1 MGILTCTGV
10 RYAYSIKS
18 QQFVP
23 IVTSYT
29 LPPQGNGFYNFIDGE
44 ITLKIIWETY
54 TDPPELGTTTGI
66 DVNLDP
72 GEVPPTVS
80 EGITPDTITPIDVT
94 GDSPIPQTVEEWR
107 ELQVILKDGFNL
119 RYRDKTD
126 MDTISHREI
135 QAEND
140 IINSCI
146 PDREHALRIAKK
158 AIWDS
163 MKNISYSPSIPP
175 IFSFYPFLLINI
187 YISFYYL
194 TPKTTKILG
203 ISFNNSK
210 DNVSFIVDTKC
221 STRVGLI

>member
-1 MGILTCTGV
+1 MPESQPLKFSANPDHDIVNEMVDFWFGQRAVSSSVYVMKTEGKGLESNCSKQVCLGEQTVMGILTCTGV

-119 RYRDKTD
+119 R
-126 MDTISHREI
+126 
-135 QAEND
+135 
-140 IINSCI
+140 
-146 PDREHALRIAKK
+146 
-158 AIWDS
+158 
-163 MKNISYSPSIPP
+163 
-175 IFSFYPFLLINI
+175 
-187 YISFYYL
+187 
-194 TPKTTKILG
+194 
-203 ISFNNSK
+203 
-210 DNVSFIVDTKC
+210 
-221 STRVGLI
+221 